1 MKSII
6 TIGRQYGC
14 RGREI
19 GKALSERLG
28 IPFYDKELIEYASAQ
43 SGIKQD
49 VLEQYD
55 ERATNSLLYSL
66 SISSYSYVGAA
77 MNSPQ
82 MPLNDQLYIS
92 QSEIIKK
99 LADEGPCII
108 LGRCSDYALRER
120 DDVLNVFL
128 HADIDYRVEHISTKL
143 GMPKSKAKEL
153 IKKTDKRRAAYY
165 NYYTHRKWGDLKN
178 FDLAIN
184 SAVGVDKVVNLIE
197 SYYKVK

>member
-14 RGREI
+14 GGREI

-28 IPFYDKELIEYASAQ
+28 IPFYDRELIEYASNQ
-43 SGIKQD
+43 SGINAE

-66 SISSYSYVGAA
+66 SISSYSYAGAA
-77 MNSPQ
+77 MSAPQ

-99 LADEGPCII
+99 FADEGPCII
-108 LGRCSDYALRER
+108 LGRCSDYILRDR
-120 DDVLNVFL
+120 NDVLNVFL
-128 HADIDYRVEHISTKL
+128 HADIDVRVDRIVNKL
-143 GMPKSKAKEL
+143 GIPKSKAKDL
-153 IKKTDKRRAAYY
+153 IKKTDKRRASYY
-165 NYYTHRKWGDLKN
+165 NYYTHQKWGDLKN
-178 FDLAIN
+178 FDLSIN
-184 SAVGVDKVVNLIE
+184 SKVGVEKVVSLIE
-197 SYYKVK
+197 SYYKSK

>member
-14 RGREI
+14 GGREV

-28 IPFYDKELIEYASAQ
+28 IPFYDKELIDYVSAQ
-43 SGIKQD
+43 SGINKE

-66 SISSYSYVGAA
+66 SISSYSYVGTA
-77 MNSPQ
+77 MNAPK

-108 LGRCSDYALRER
+108 LGRCSDYVLKDR

-128 HADIDYRVEHISTKL
+128 HADLDTRVERISNKL
-143 GMPKSKAKEL
+143 GVPKSKAKEL
-153 IKKTDKRRAAYY
+153 IKKTDKRRASYY
-165 NYYTHRKWGDLKN
+165 NYYTRRKWGDLKN

-184 SAVGVDKVVNLIE
+184 SSLGIDKVVSLIE
-197 SYYKVK
+197 TYYNVK